1 MRAISY
7 SEVRNN
13 LATVLD
19 RVVDD
24 SDATIITRRGDQE
37 GDRAVVLLPLTE
49 YNSWME
55 TVHLLRGKNHARL
68 MRAIDQDKSA
78 QAVKR
83 NLTNV

>member
-19 RVVDD
+19 RVADD
-24 SDATIITRRGDQE
+24 SDTTVITRRGDQE
-37 GDRAVVLLPLTE
+37 GDRAVVLLSLAE

-68 MRAIDQDKSA
+68 MRAVEQDKA
-78 QAVKR
+78 GHARKR
-83 NLTNV
+83 KLVDG

>member
-19 RVVDD
+19 QVVDD
-24 SDATIITRRGDQE
+24 SDATIITRRGDQG
-37 GDRAVVLLPLTE
+37 GDRAVVLMPLTE

-55 TVHLLRGKNHARL
+55 TVHLLRGRNHARL
-68 MRAIDQDKSA
+68 MRAIEQDKSS

-83 NLTNV
+83 NLVDG